1 MIPRAAAESSRSSK
15 GVKMNFKWTAAAVV
29 ASVCL
34 ASVVGAASRATA
46 AGGPPSVAAGP
57 AFGFVPSHNA
67 NQAAKGQKRSQLL
80 SWHGGPVMHSTTV
93 ASVFWGTSWS
103 NSTFT
108 GDKVSGLDYFYSHVG
123 GTGYAHT
130 NSEYYDGSGNVN
142 TTDVSG
148 AGHLTDPTATPSG
161 APSTS
166 QVLAAVARAT
176 NNNPVLNA
184 YYPVYSDK
192 PRGSAGYCAWHSS
205 GTINGIRVQ
214 FGFFFNLD
222 GDPGCDPQAPTDL
235 GHSQGLSALANV
247 SGHELS
253 EMLTDPQL
261 NAWYD
266 QRGYENS
273 DKCAWTFSGLVT
285 IGTQRWKIQGN
296 WSNAAANAG
305 TGYANV
311 GCIQTS

>member
-1 MIPRAAAESSRSSK
+1 MSSK
-15 GVKMNFKWTAAAVV
+15 WIAAAVV
-29 ASVCL
+29 ATVCL
-34 ASVVGAASRATA
+34 VSVVGATSRATA
-46 AGGPPSVAAGP
+46 AGGPPSIAAGP

-67 NQAAKGQKRSQLL
+67 NQAGKGQKRSQLL

-93 ASVFWGTSWS
+93 ASVFWGASWS

-108 GDKVSGLDYFYSHVG
+108 GDKISGLDYFYSNVG
-123 GTGYAHT
+123 GTGYART

-142 TTDVSG
+142 TTAISG
-148 AGHLTDPTATPSG
+148 AGHLTDSTATPSG

-176 NNNPVLNA
+176 NNSPVANA

-205 GTINGIRVQ
+205 GTINGIQVQ

-222 GDPGCDPQAPTDL
+222 GDPGCDPQAPTNL

-273 DKCAWTFSGLVT
+273 DKCAWTFSGLVS
-285 IGTQRWKIQGN
+285 IGGQSWKIQGN
-296 WSNAAANAG
+296 WSNAAANANS
-305 TGYANV
+305 GYANG

>member
-1 MIPRAAAESSRSSK
+1 
-15 GVKMNFKWTAAAVV
+15 
-29 ASVCL
+29 
-34 ASVVGAASRATA
+34 
-46 AGGPPSVAAGP
+46 
-57 AFGFVPSHNA
+57 
-67 NQAAKGQKRSQLL
+67 
-80 SWHGGPVMHSTTV
+80 MHSATV
-93 ASVFWGTSWS
+93 VVPVFWGSWG
-103 NSTFT
+103 NP
-108 GDKVSGLDYFYSHVG
+108 GDKITGLDYFYANVG
-123 GTGYAHT
+123 GSPYART
-130 NSEYYDGSGNVN
+130 NGEYTDGPGSFVDTTHISKN
-142 TTDVSG
+142 TD
-148 AGHLTDPTATPSG
+148 LTDSTATPSG

-176 NNNPVLNA
+176 HNSPVANA

-192 PRGSAGYCAWHSS
+192 PRGSAGYCAWHST
-205 GTINGIRVQ
+205 GTINGIQVQ

-222 GDPGCDPQAPTDL
+222 GDPGCDPAATGT

-273 DKCAWTFSGLVT
+273 DKCAWTFNGNVT
-285 IGTQRWKIQGN
+285 IGTQQWKIQGN
-296 WSNAAANAG
+296 WSNAAAN
-305 TGYANV
+305 TNSGYANG

>member
-1 MIPRAAAESSRSSK
+1 MAAAI
-15 GVKMNFKWTAAAVV
+15 V
-29 ASVCL
+29 ATVCL
-34 ASVVGAASRATA
+34 VSVVGATSRATA
-46 AGGPPSVAAGP
+46 AGGPPSIAAGP

-67 NQAAKGQKRSQLL
+67 NQAKGKGRLQLL
-80 SWHGGPVMHSTTV
+80 AWHGGPVMHSTTV
-93 ASVFWGTSWS
+93 VPVFWGSNWS
-103 NSTFT
+103 NS
-108 GDKVSGLDYFYSHVG
+108 GDKISGLDYFYSNVG
-123 GTGYAHT
+123 GSGYAHT
-130 NSEYYDGSGNVN
+130 NWEYTDGVGHVD
-142 TTDVSG
+142 TTSISN
-148 AGHLTDPTATPSG
+148 AGHVTDSTATPSG

-176 NNNPVLNA
+176 NNSPVANA

-205 GTINGIRVQ
+205 GTINGIQVQ

-222 GDPGCDPQAPTDL
+222 GDPGCDPQAPTNL

-273 DKCAWTFSGLVT
+273 DKCAWTFSGLVS
-285 IGTQRWKIQGN
+285 IGGQSWKIQGN
-296 WSNAAANAG
+296 WSNAAANANS
-305 TGYANV
+305 GYANG

>member
-261 NAWYD
+261 NA
-266 QRGYENS
+266 
-273 DKCAWTFSGLVT
+273 
-285 IGTQRWKIQGN
+285 
-296 WSNAAANAG
+296 
-305 TGYANV
+305 
-311 GCIQTS
+311 